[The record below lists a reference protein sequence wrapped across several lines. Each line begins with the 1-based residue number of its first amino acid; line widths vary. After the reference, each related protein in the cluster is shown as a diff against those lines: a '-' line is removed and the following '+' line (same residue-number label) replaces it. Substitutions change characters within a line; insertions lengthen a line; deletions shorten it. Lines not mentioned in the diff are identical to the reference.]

1 MHNIMRFEHDRS
13 RYETSAPEC
22 GSRDVD
28 SAEVQAA
35 PSDRDCIRA
44 AMAGDRV
51 LSAAGTAITTW
62 KHHVHHMEML
72 RDGQMTAG
80 QAAQMWQ
87 MSWRAGQR
95 ELVDYSRASMQTLY
109 LRCS

>member
-1 MHNIMRFEHDRS
+1 
-13 RYETSAPEC
+13 
-22 GSRDVD
+22 
-28 SAEVQAA
+28 
-35 PSDRDCIRA
+35 
-44 AMAGDRV
+44 MAGDRV

-62 KHHVHHMEML
+62 KQNVHHLEML
-72 RDGQMTAG
+72 REGQMTAD

-95 ELVDYSRASMQTLY
+95 ELVDFSRATLQTLY